1 MSQLTIFSDYDR
13 VFAVHL
19 HRKSGTTCI
28 TFFMARSYSSPLQLI
43 MPFIGHYQGSEFQ
56 LSSDKSSNTNQ
67 VEHMVDKSFIHFK
80 NKALMNRYYVLHNI
94 KCNLFYDYA

>member
-1 MSQLTIFSDYDR
+1 MSRLTIFSDYDR
-13 VFAVHL
+13 VFVVRL

-28 TFFMARSYSSPLQLI
+28 TFCMARSYSSPLRLI
-43 MPFIGHYQGSEFQ
+43 MPFIGYYQGSAFQ
-56 LSSDKSSNTNQ
+56 LSDKAGNTNQ

-94 KCNLFYDYA
+94 KCNLFL